1 MKKIFSLVFILM
13 MLSSICAQ
21 NNFEQDIFK
30 TNSGDLKI
38 TFIGHGTLM
47 FEYNN
52 LVIHIDPVGRYADY
66 SKLPQADLI
75 LITHHHG
82 DHLDPSAIGLVKK
95 EGTKIFCN
103 QLSIEKVPGAE
114 VLKNGDKAEF
124 KGIIIEAVP
133 AYNLVNKRDNGQ
145 PFHPK
150 GEGNGYVLTFADK
163 KVYIAGDT
171 ENIPEMKGLKNI
183 DVAFLPMNL
192 PYTMTPQMVADAVI
206 MFRPKILYPYHYGN
220 TNVNELV
227 TLLQNQKEV
236 EIRIR
241 NMK

>member
-38 TFIGHGTLM
+38 TFIGHGTLI

-52 LVIHIDPVGRYADY
+52 LVIHIDPVGRYADF

-82 DHLDPSAIGLVKK
+82 DHLDPSTIGLIKK
-95 EGTKIFCN
+95 EGTKIYCN
-103 QLSIEKVPGAE
+103 QLSIEKAEGAV

-171 ENIPEMKGLKNI
+171 ENIPEMKDLKNI

-206 MFRPKILYPYHYGN
+206 MVRPKILYPYHYGN